1 MSEDN
6 KEIVRRIE
14 EAWNT
19 SDLDALDQYFAERFA
34 PPSGVP
40 QAPPGLAGAKVA
52 HGMAMQSFPDRKV
65 TIEDLIA
72 DGDKVVAR
80 CRVTGTNQG
89 GVPWAG
95 APANGNPVDFEW
107 ISVYQLRD
115 GKVVNHWA
123 INDAMTLMMQLGVIP
138 MPESAPDAT
147 VG

>member
-1 MSEDN
+1 MSEEN

-19 SDLDALDQYFAERFA
+19 GNLDSLDQYFAEGFA
-34 PPSGVP
+34 PPSGIP
-40 QAPPGLAGAKVA
+40 QAPPGRPGAKISHA
-52 HGMAMQSFPDRKV
+52 MAMQSFPDRRV
-65 TIEDLIA
+65 TIEDLIGE
-72 DGDKVVAR
+72 GDKVVAR

-107 ISVYQLRD
+107 ISVYQLQD

-123 INDAMTLMMQLGVIP
+123 INDAMTLMVQLGVIP
-138 MPESAPDAT
+138 MPEPAPDAT